1 MSFNTR
7 LAIIDADDLI
17 REGRGLL
24 LQSQPDFQV
33 VYDSGDP
40 NAALSVLPEYL
51 VDVVLVEL
59 RTPGWLPANY
69 IETLSTAFEAA
80 GNEAA
85 IVATA
90 SFMNE
95 DLELAIL
102 RAGASGVFAQEESG
116 AALIKLVK
124 TLGNGGQAFKRDR
137 LVSLVSRTNVVTAI
151 ESKLAIALVDLDQE
165 QRRVLQLMV
174 DGKSDSAI
182 ANELDLTRYRV
193 TKFIESLRVLA
204 NFRTRIQLA
213 IALIE
218 LGFNE
223 N

>member
-1 MSFNTR
+1 MSFSAR
-7 LAIIDADDLI
+7 VAIIDADDLI

-24 LQSQPDFQV
+24 LQSQAEFQV
-33 VYDSGDP
+33 VYESGDP
-40 NAALSVLPEYL
+40 NAALAALPEYL

-59 RTPGWLPANY
+59 RTPGWLPVSY
-69 IETLSTAFEAA
+69 IDALSAAFELA

-95 DLELAIL
+95 ELELEIL

-137 LVSLVSRTNVVTAI
+137 LVSLVAKSSTVAAL
-151 ESKLAIALVDLDQE
+151 ESKLAIAMVDLDLE
-165 QRRVLQLMV
+165 QRKVLQLMV

-182 ANELDLTRYRV
+182 AVELDLTRYRV
-193 TKFIESLRVLA
+193 TKFIESLRA
-204 NFRTRIQLA
+204 FGNFRTRIQLA

-218 LGFNE
+218 LGFHE